1 MTPRRILT
9 SPLVHFFLLGGLVFV
24 LYGAMTPPG
33 EGNAREDTLILSEPD
48 AERLAAQFSATWMR
62 PPTEAELAALM
73 RDWAAEEALVR
84 EALSLGLDRGDAIV
98 RNRLR
103 QKMLFIAEAP
113 VAAMTP
119 DETEL
124 SAYYEANAARFARPG
139 ALSFAQVSV
148 PEGATEEDVAA
159 MFAALE
165 DGAEIADIA
174 RASLLPSVI
183 EGMAAPA
190 VDRVFGTGFAA
201 ALADLTLER
210 WDGPVRSA
218 YGRHLVRVAS
228 RSAPAL
234 PPLDNVRDTVLADW
248 RAEEARKMREAF
260 IDTLL
265 QRYTVEL
272 PAPAEVPVQ

>member
-9 SPLVHFFLLGGLVFV
+9 SPLLHFFVLGGLVFV

-62 PPTEAELAALM
+62 KPTETELAGLM

-84 EALSLGLDRGDAIV
+84 EALSLGLDRGDAMV

-113 VAAMTP
+113 AAAMSP

-124 SAYYEANAARFARPG
+124 SAYYEANTERFARPG
-139 ALSFAQVSV
+139 SLSFTQVPV
-148 PEGATEEDVAA
+148 PEETTEEDVAA

-165 DGAEIADIA
+165 DDTAIAEMA
-174 RASLLPSVI
+174 RSSLLPADI

-201 ALADLTLER
+201 ALADLPLKQ
-210 WDGPVRSA
+210 WDGPVQSA
-218 YGRHLVRVAS
+218 YGRHLVRVTA
-228 RSAPAL
+228 RSAPTL
-234 PPLDNVRDTVLADW
+234 PPLGSVRDTVLSDW
-248 RAEEARKMREAF
+248 RAEEARKIREAF
-260 IDTLL
+260 IDALL
-265 QRYTVEL
+265 ERYKVEL
-272 PAPAEVPVQ
+272 PAPAEVLAR